1 MNQFEERLE
10 QYKTMATKLNLGI
23 SDDLL
28 YRVTKS
34 LGPSI
39 YDLDTEVIACSQ
51 KDELEAL
58 KKNFIKKQ
66 LEVTADDETIDKAI
80 DEVCE
85 EMGRS
90 NSVKFRALFYIL
102 LTRKFNKESFYDA

>member
-28 YRVTKS
+28 QRATKS

-39 YDLDTEVIACSQ
+39 YDLDTEVIACGQ

-58 KKNFIKKQ
+58 KKNFLRKQ
-66 LEVTADDETIDKAI
+66 LALTDDEAVLDKAI

-90 NSVKFRALFYIL
+90 NSVKFRAIFYIL

>member
-1 MNQFEERLE
+1 
-10 QYKTMATKLNLGI
+10 MATKLNLGI

-28 YRVTKS
+28 HRVTKS

-39 YDLDTEVIACSQ
+39 YDLDTEVIACGQ

-66 LEVTADDETIDKAI
+66 LEVTADDEAIDKAI